1 MSGNYTVTIPLS
13 DADRARLAE
22 VAAAREESEEAV
34 ASEAVH
40 AYLSV
45 QARHVEEITRAF
57 EESERPDAHF
67 VPHEEVAAWVDALGT
82 DRPMPMPTA
91 RNRADS

>member
-1 MSGNYTVTIPLS
+1 MTAPRADFPAPWYAGGMTRNYTVTIPLS
-13 DADRARLAE
+13 DVDRARLAE
-22 VAAAREESEEAV
+22 LAAAREESEEAV

-45 QARHVEEITRAF
+45 QARHVAEITRAF

-67 VPHEEVAAWVDALGT
+67 VPTRTGRGSASSW
-82 DRPMPMPTA
+82 
-91 RNRADS
+91 